1 MQKKR
6 RKLNKTFERNI
17 VSSRKNIE
25 LIMAKI
31 FDIDDEEIQKEYMTA
46 FSFVISLFESLNKD
60 YEFLGFNEKSEDMMR
75 TFKDAFEKFEF
86 EHEI

>member
-17 VSSRKNIE
+17 VSSKKNIE

-46 FSFVISLFESLNKD
+46 FAFVISLFESLKKD
-60 YEFLGFNEKSEDMMR
+60 YEFLGFNEKSEDLMR
-75 TFKDAFEKFEF
+75 TFKDAFAKFEF